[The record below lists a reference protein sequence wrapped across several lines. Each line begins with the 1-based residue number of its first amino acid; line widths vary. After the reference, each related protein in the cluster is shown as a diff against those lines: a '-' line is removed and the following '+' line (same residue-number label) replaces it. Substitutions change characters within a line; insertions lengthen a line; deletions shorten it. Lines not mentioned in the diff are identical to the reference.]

1 MGAWPVAV
9 GGVKSAAALAVG
21 AILAAGAA
29 IAVGLLYTKTEVTG
43 ETPEERVAS
52 VRRQAKRA
60 SAGQAGAIVAASED
74 SSPAVRR
81 AAVGALGDL
90 PDPRHRTA
98 IEARLKDDDA
108 SVRSAAAAALGA
120 YNDAEAAVRL
130 GTLLGEDPSE
140 KVQMGAVVGLGRQ
153 GGAAALVHLVEAME
167 TGKTPRVRQRAFLV
181 LTARLKVRFL
191 DPPDPRDAAGWADL
205 VRRVRSIRGVRKA
218 CQGVAATTQGRQ
230 GS

>member
-1 MGAWPVAV
+1 MAF
-9 GGVKSAAALAVG
+9 GGVKPVAALAVG

-29 IAVGLLYTKTEVTG
+29 IAVAFLSTETEVTG
-43 ETPEERVAS
+43 ETPQERVAS

-60 SAGQAGAIVAASED
+60 SAGQAGAIVAAAGD
-74 SSPAVRR
+74 PSPAVRR
-81 AAVGALGDL
+81 AAVVALGNL

-120 YNDAEAAVRL
+120 YTDAAAAARL

-153 GGAAALVHLVEAME
+153 VDAAAVVHLVEAME
-167 TGKTPRVRQRAFLV
+167 TGRTPRVRQRAFLV
-181 LTARLKVRFL
+181 LTARLKVHFL

-205 VRRVRSIRGVRKA
+205 LRRVRSIRGVQKA
-218 CQGVAATTQGRQ
+218 RQGAAATTQGRQ
-230 GS
+230 RP